1 VSDLATVSV
10 EPEGGHLV
18 VRVAGEVDISNA
30 QDIEAR
36 IERAVPK
43 DAVVLML
50 DLTETRYL
58 DSSGVALLLRLSDR
72 LRSRRIVLRV
82 VVPQNNPIRSV
93 LELTGLGRMLALDE
107 ELATESTPTE

>member
-1 VSDLATVSV
+1 MSDLATVRA
-10 EPEGGHLV
+10 EPDGNRLV

-30 QDIEAR
+30 QDVEWR
-36 IERAVPK
+36 IEHAVPN
-43 DAVVLML
+43 DAVALML
-50 DLTETRYL
+50 DLSDTRYL

-82 VVPQNNPIRSV
+82 IVPQDNPIRSV

-107 ELATESTPTE
+107 ELAAEVDPG